1 MAAALPT
8 SLEGQIVHSINYV
21 PAVTATRFEVAS
33 DVPLKA
39 RFGPKGGIGIAE
51 GQAPVLFRL
60 TFAGTAEKDQFELLA
75 RQQQQRNTKGFTY
88 DFWEGSEGLSSHWIV
103 RNCKIGSWSMT
114 NDPETGITDKMVSIM
129 GIKAEQ
135 IQ

>member
-1 MAAALPT
+1 MAAARPGDPDAV
-8 SLEGQIVHSINYV
+8 EP
-21 PAVTATRFEVAS
+21 PAAAGDGRTARQGAEAH
-33 DVPLKA
+33 A
-39 RFGPKGGIGIAE
+39 AE
-51 GQAPVLFRL
+51 G
-60 TFAGTAEKDQFELLA
+60 GDAERHHA